1 LVTAMAR
8 MAAPDED
15 EAPLSP
21 WEDEGFRLR

>member
-1 LVTAMAR
+1 MAR